1 MAAQHH
7 RAGHYDA
14 VIVGAG
20 FGGMGAAIQLERL
33 GLDNLAILERE
44 DDLGGTWHVN
54 RYPGLAV
61 DIASV
66 TYSYSFEPNPY
77 WSRLFAPGAELKRYA
92 EHVADK
98 YDLRRHMR
106 FGAVVEGAR
115 WDEDAQR
122 WEISIQGEPPVTAK
136 YLLTATGFLS
146 QPHLPDIDGIDSF
159 AGKVIHTTAWDADH
173 DLTGTRTA
181 IVGTGATA
189 VQLIPEVARRAAELT
204 VYQRTPIWVLP
215 KVDVAIPG
223 VVQRLFA
230 RVPAVQRAARAVSS
244 GILEAVMVSAVLH
257 FKQTKLLNKGAAAA
271 SRGHLRAQVGDPELR
286 RQLTPDYDFGC
297 KRPTFSN
304 SYYRTF
310 TRPHVRLETETIERI
325 EPNAIVTADGRRT
338 EIDTLILATGFN
350 LWDVNFP
357 AIEIIGREGR
367 NLGKW
372 WRDNRFQ
379 AYEGVSVPQ
388 FPNYLTL
395 ASPYSYSGLSYFT
408 TIESQMAHMERL
420 FGEVRRRGADVFEVT
435 ERANGR
441 FLDRMTE
448 KLDDSVFYGG
458 SCQTARSYYFNQHGE
473 AAILRPTSTADAF
486 REARNFPLDDYRF
499 GASSVTT

>member
-1 MAAQHH
+1 MAAVREHH
-7 RAGHYDA
+7 DA

-20 FGGMGAAIQLERL
+20 FGGMGAAIELKRL
-33 GLDNLAILERE
+33 GFNDIRILERE

-115 WDEDAQR
+115 WDEAEQC
-122 WEISIQGEPPVTAK
+122 WVVSVAGQEPITAR

-146 QPHLPDIDGIDSF
+146 QPHMPDIEGIDTF
-159 AGKVIHTTAWDADH
+159 AGTVIHTTAWDDTH
-173 DLTGTRTA
+173 DLTGARVA
-181 IVGTGATA
+181 IIGTGATA
-189 VQLIPEVARRAAELT
+189 VQLIPEVARKAADLT

-215 KVDVAIPG
+215 KVDTPIPG
-223 VVQRLFA
+223 VVQWLFA
-230 RVPAVQRAARAVSS
+230 RLPASQRVARWVSS

-257 FKQTKLLNKGAAAA
+257 YRQTKVLSKGAAAL
-271 SRGHLRAQVGDPELR
+271 SRAFLRAQVGDAGLR
-286 RQLTPDYDFGC
+286 RKLTPDYDFGC

-310 TRPHVRLETETIERI
+310 TRDDVHLETASIERI
-325 EPNAIVTADGRRT
+325 EADGIVTTDARKT
-338 EIDTLILATGFN
+338 TIDTLILATGFN

-357 AIEIIGREGR
+357 AIEVIGREGR

-379 AYEGVSVPQ
+379 AYEGVAVPY
-388 FPNYLTL
+388 FPNFLTL

-408 TIESQMAHMERL
+408 TIESQMAHMQRL
-420 FGEVRRRGADVFEVT
+420 FGEMRRRGTDVFEVT
-435 ERANGR
+435 EGANAA
-441 FLDRMTE
+441 FLDRMTA

-458 SCQTARSYYFNQHGE
+458 SCQSARSYYFNQHGE
-473 AAILRPTSTADAF
+473 AAILRPTSTVNTF
-486 REARNFPLDDYRF
+486 REARSFPLDDYTMR
-499 GASSVTT
+499 ASAALG